1 MIVGWAGDRLMLAY
15 QEFAARYASLT
26 RSTFSSTF
34 NGASHNVGALLNEDT
49 TLI

>member
-1 MIVGWAGDRLMLAY
+1 MIVGWAGDRLTLDC
-15 QEFAARYASLT
+15 QEFAARYALLT

-34 NGASHNVGALLNEDT
+34 NGAAHDVGALLNEDT